1 MRRIF
6 VRSLRYSRPDSC
18 VLPSPERRLKPRVL
32 ASPVPP
38 MTESANRTWYLKRL
52 RLNRRWAESAPAT
65 ESAFHGARTKTGL
78 LSEEEYI
85 LYFGS
90 ENLSL

>member
-18 VLPSPERRLKPRVL
+18 VLPSPERTLKPRVL

-38 MTESANRTWYLKRL
+38 VTESVNRTWYLKGLQR
-52 RLNRRWAESAPAT
+52 NRCWAESAPAT
-65 ESAFHGARTKTGL
+65 ERALHGTRIRTG
-78 LSEEEYI
+78 Y
-85 LYFGS
+85 
-90 ENLSL
+90 